1 MRERGKCDEGKRGR
15 PIVRRGQSQITQQEK
30 GCGVSS
36 SLCKRAK
43 ENAMIV
49 LAFQFLSLSVPVSSS
64 SVSLPLS
71 RSPNKRNEQKGCRKT
86 MCGI

>member
-49 LAFQFLSLSVPVSSS
+49 LAVPVSLSPFH
-64 SVSLPLS
+64 SLFFLLFASPL
-71 RSPNKRNEQKGCRKT
+71 RLTKRARAAAKQCAV
-86 MCGI
+86 